1 MIIIVRF
8 WRIIRVINGI
18 VLSAKS
24 NADNRVKKE
33 KEKVK
38 ELQLEVDALRTQN
51 EVLKSIVETSCTNED
66 TKVYTDDGR
75 VVTGKTLAVAARQE
89 SLPSYSTASN
99 LISVSMDPVDDD
111 NVFK

>member
-1 MIIIVRF
+1 M
-8 WRIIRVINGI
+8 
-18 VLSAKS
+18 
-24 NADNRVKKE
+24 
-33 KEKVK
+33 
-38 ELQLEVDALRTQN
+38 
-51 EVLKSIVETSCTNED
+51 
-66 TKVYTDDGR
+66 YTDDGR

>member
-1 MIIIVRF
+1 MHLNLLAVTCHFKLSVF
-8 WRIIRVINGI
+8 WLAKIKFLLK
-18 VLSAKS
+18 VLTP
-24 NADNRVKKE
+24 NI
-33 KEKVK
+33 
-38 ELQLEVDALRTQN
+38 Q
-51 EVLKSIVETSCTNED
+51 D